1 MMGHGTFL
9 MVAPYCPIMLWSM
22 PSICRTRSQT
32 ASVAMEL
39 SRMAGVADTTEA
51 EP

>member
-1 MMGHGTFL
+1 

-32 ASVAMEL
+32 ASVVIEL
-39 SRMAGVADTTEA
+39 RRMAGAPDTTEA